1 MTSIK
6 AGLNAIICLPKDMA
20 INMLRLNQIEPTSS
34 PENSAYNWAK
44 FQKISSVWTP
54 INLILKTA
62 FTYKLKLSY
71 GGQSRKN
78 KNANHVSR
86 EKKNSPNITPLLG

>member
-44 FQKISSVWTP
+44 FQKISSVETWLAFSFFRDCP
-54 INLILKTA
+54 PQDNFNLYVKAVFKIK
-62 FTYKLKLSY
+62 FI
-71 GGQSRKN
+71 GDQ
-78 KNANHVSR
+78 
-86 EKKNSPNITPLLG
+86 